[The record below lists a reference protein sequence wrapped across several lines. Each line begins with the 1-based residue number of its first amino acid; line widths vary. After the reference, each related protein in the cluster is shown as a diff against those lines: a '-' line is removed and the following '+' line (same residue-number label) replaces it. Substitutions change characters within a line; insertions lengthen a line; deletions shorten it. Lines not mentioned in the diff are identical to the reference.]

1 MDQKSGSPN
10 LRRRTVLQGSLAAP
24 VVLTVSSP
32 AAATMTSLGRC
43 LRNAAQEQPSFIS
56 ASQDT
61 WLRKQIE
68 VFKLEKVKVKDKV
81 AEQGANKGAKTEVT
95 DWVFFDQS
103 LNDYVTVA
111 APHSRMNIGALTT
124 DWKQAEKSSRWA
136 LVWVDERTK
145 SVSMLTQIQPP
156 SGSTCVPT
164 SCWTSIT
171 NG

>member
-1 MDQKSGSPN
+1 MDQKSSKPN
-10 LRRRTVLQGSLAAP
+10 QRRRAVLQGSLAAP

-43 LRNAAQEQPSFIS
+43 LRNAAREQPSFIS

-68 VFKLEKVKVKDKV
+68 VVKLEKVKDKA
-81 AEQGANKGAKTEVT
+81 AEKGAEKGAKTEVT
-95 DWVFFDQS
+95 DWVFFDES
-103 LNDYVTVA
+103 LQDYVTVA
-111 APHSRMNIGALTT
+111 APHTRMNIGALMR
-124 DWKQAEKSSRWA
+124 DWKKAEQSNRWA
-136 LVWVDERTK
+136 LVWVDEQTK
-145 SVSMLTQIQPP
+145 SVSMRTQIQPP